1 MKSEIPIYLQLRNQ
15 IVKGIGKGE
24 FEEGELLPTVRQM
37 AAVLRSHP
45 ITPIRRKRGYKIR
58 KIIKNGLPKEH
69 FSKTNGSAD
78 EKQLLGKFDGAESGK
93 CRMYVWLEQSEVIQ
107 IKTKKYTVFMN
118 NKDKDQTTAW
128 YEQLKKRS
136 HKSIRRNYR

>member
-1 MKSEIPIYLQLRNQ
+1 MEEKSAQIEEI
-15 IVKGIGKGE
+15 
-24 FEEGELLPTVRQM
+24 EEGELLPTVRQM
-37 AAVLRSHP
+37 AADLGINNMTVSKAYQLLKSV
-45 ITPIRRKRGYKIR
+45 KLL
-58 KIIKNGLPKEH
+58 KNGLPKEH
-69 FSKTNGSAD
+69 FSKTNGLDD

-128 YEQLKKRS
+128 HEQLKKAEP
-136 HKSIRRNYR
+136 

>member
-1 MKSEIPIYLQLRNQ
+1 M
-15 IVKGIGKGE
+15 
-24 FEEGELLPTVRQM
+24 
-37 AAVLRSHP
+37 
-45 ITPIRRKRGYKIR
+45 
-58 KIIKNGLPKEH
+58 
-69 FSKTNGSAD
+69 
-78 EKQLLGKFDGAESGK
+78 LGKFDGAESGK

>member
-1 MKSEIPIYLQLRNQ
+1 MEEKSAQIEEI
-15 IVKGIGKGE
+15 
-24 FEEGELLPTVRQM
+24 EEGELLPTVRQM
-37 AAVLRSHP
+37 AADLGINNMTVSKAYQLLKSV
-45 ITPIRRKRGYKIR
+45 KLL
-58 KIIKNGLPKEH
+58 KNGLPKEQ

-128 YEQLKKRS
+128 YEQLKKAEP
-136 HKSIRRNYR
+136 

>member
-24 FEEGELLPTVRQM
+24 FEEGELLPTV
-37 AAVLRSHP
+37 L
-45 ITPIRRKRGYKIR
+45 
-58 KIIKNGLPKEH
+58 KNGLPKEH

-128 YEQLKKRS
+128 YEQLKKAEP
-136 HKSIRRNYR
+136 